1 MENDEKFRLLL
12 ESFKNMCLK
21 LAVLS
26 ILVTGLSRTEA
37 SKFADDTQGFRILKA
52 EWRESQKYL
61 LIPKN
66 KIKAEIWSSQI

>member
-1 MENDEKFRLLL
+1 MF
-12 ESFKNMCLK
+12 
-21 LAVLS
+21 S